1 MGPRPR
7 QPSARGDTAASRCR
21 GDALLSEP
29 MRRRRGLKR
38 QPSLYLADGER
49 WPRGRLRAL
58 TDEEKR
64 TDEANDVLAVVRFV
78 KSLAIRVE
86 EKCKRETIYKVA
98 KDANVNAQTVANFID
113 GETWGDVVVIFR
125 LERGMKEALWSH
137 GHVSASL
144 RPRRRPRDYLIEGH
158 QFCGGTL
165 RRGAPDAVHFVQQ
178 LAVRLLEACD
188 EQSLQAVAESADV
201 TKKAIIDFFI
211 GETWGDVEFIFR
223 LEHGLKKGLWSHDH
237 L

>member
-1 MGPRPR
+1 MRRCRDVGAGLERLGQFLCPRPR

-158 QFCGGTL
+158 QFL
-165 RRGAPDAVHFVQQ
+165 RRHTEEGRARCRALRPATRRQTS
-178 LAVRLLEACD
+178 R
-188 EQSLQAVAESADV
+188 SLRRTVAASGGRIRRRHQE
-201 TKKAIIDFFI
+201 
-211 GETWGDVEFIFR
+211 GN
-223 LEHGLKKGLWSHDH
+223 H
-237 L
+237 